1 MALTERVAI
10 VTGAGGGLGREVA
23 AGLATAGAAVVLV
36 GSDQARMD
44 ALGQGLGLAPERWL
58 GLGADLHDES
68 AAKQMVDTVVARF
81 GRVDILIHLV
91 GGWAGGT
98 PVTELAAAEIQAMLD
113 QHLWTAF
120 NVTRALV
127 PHLVA
132 AGWGRVLAVSTPV
145 AADPPR
151 EQAAY
156 AIGKAAAAA
165 LFGTLAREV
174 SGSGVP
180 VNLVRV
186 RKIDVEHARDAD
198 GAPRGAASWTTP
210 EEIAAALLYL
220 CSDAAGAVNGA
231 RIPLYGAA

>member
-1 MALTERVAI
+1 MALAERVAI

-68 AAKQMVDTVVARF
+68 AAKQMVDTVVTRF

-174 SGSGVP
+174 AGSGVT

-220 CSDAAGAVNGA
+220 CSDEAGAVNGA
-231 RIPLYGAA
+231 RIPLYGAT